1 MEDTR
6 DEQAPGAAPGLPATG
21 RGSPAS
27 WRRRAAALL
36 IDWSASMLVAM
47 GLFGTGVLT
56 DAGWRL
62 WMPMAVFFV
71 EKTLLTALSG
81 ASFGQRL
88 MRLSVVRTSGER
100 VGPARCAIRTA
111 LVCLVLPAVV
121 IGADRRS
128 LNDVLLDTV
137 VVSTR

>member
-1 MEDTR
+1 MSDGETF
-6 DEQAPGAAPGLPATG
+6 QADRGAVLAKARTVVVK
-21 RGSPAS
+21 
-27 WRRRAAALL
+27 
-36 IDWSASMLVAM
+36 I
-47 GLFGTGVLT
+47 GTGVLT